1 MSRLIEK
8 RILLFYPLFSGIAI
22 FLTGFIFF
30 RSENIVLP
38 LTICGG
44 ILLIFIA
51 IVILSN
57 YIYFKTIVNL
67 FVIGLLVIQSII
79 ISRYFIDNIIDIY
92 LQYICL
98 ILVVTLFQFPNVI
111 YKKQF

>member
-8 RILLFYPLFSGIAI
+8 RILLYYPLLSGIAV
-22 FLTGFIFF
+22 FLTGLIFI

-44 ILLIFIA
+44 ILLIFIS
-51 IVILSN
+51 IIILSN
-57 YIYFKTIVNL
+57 YIYFKHVINL
-67 FVIGLLVIQSII
+67 FVIALLVIQSII
-79 ISRYFIDNIIDIY
+79 IIRYFTYQVIDIY

-98 ILVVTLFQFPNVI
+98 VLVVTLFQFPNVI